1 MADLQLISI
10 GIYAVSVAISALLLY
25 IYAKNYRHIKS
36 SYNIGLMI
44 FAFLFLLDN
53 IITIHQAIFSWSYL
67 MDDPVIIAHIFLQDV
82 IDLVGLGALLYI
94 TWK

>member
-1 MADLQLISI
+1 MADLQLLSVV
-10 GIYAVSVAISALLLY
+10 IYAGSIIISALLLY

-44 FAFLFLLDN
+44 FASLFLLDN
-53 IITIHQAIFSWSYL
+53 VISIHQTIFSWSYL
-67 MDDPVIIAHIFLQDV
+67 VDDPTIIAHIFLQDV
-82 IDLVGLGALLYI
+82 IDLVGLGALLFI